1 MDFDSHCLRRNFTA
15 PNQAA
20 KINEVNK
27 MTIYEA
33 FKIKLNREPTH
44 IELVKEV
51 QRILED
57 EFNARQP
64 QPKQEGIR

>member
-1 MDFDSHCLRRNFTA
+1 
-15 PNQAA
+15 
-20 KINEVNK
+20 